1 MSAFQFVEYP
11 PYGEPTLTSCR
22 GLGELAA
29 PGELLSAAFGIH
41 ADQSVADV
49 SFTVSSLRGTN
60 GREIA
65 DGAIDLRIVKVWAQ
79 AGVGV
84 YQSASTLVPEL
95 LVKDDR
101 VGFQDSYSSWC
112 GHWNHALQRKHY
124 YRPPP
129 VDDIG
134 VARTGLAVGE
144 TKQIWLSVRVPAECP
159 AGMYEAQITA
169 TDGRDVCEMV
179 FRLEVLPIALAD
191 ATQDLFL
198 WYKGTLD
205 CQLPQHYLTPS
216 AFEAQLRDIYA
227 HGFRSISLNEP
238 RVETRRIA
246 LEIAKRVGFRRN
258 VVLTEPFD
266 EVLDARE
273 YAPLTPVYYLSD
285 ELDTRGTSAVA
296 HHVSN
301 WRDAKKTGART
312 MISLINASTARR
324 FDASG
329 NIGHAPDT
337 FAYYLPAN
345 LRHVASAAAASGNA
359 STYYYWLSHME
370 KPLVHRALAGVYLW
384 KSGAA
389 GIAPYCY
396 QHLPQFPNSPFD
408 DFDEWEPGFHV
419 GQERRPFKDHM
430 TTYPSR
436 GGSIPTLQWKGLS
449 DGITDLRYLMTL
461 DAIVARALTAPSAAI
476 RERAAT
482 VRARTNVFLDR
493 VSLTDIDIVSETI
506 REPYSG
512 IAPADYRAFRVQMAR
527 DAVDLSALMQADAH
541 NAGVS
546 A

>member
-1 MSAFQFVEYP
+1 MTAFQFVDYP
-11 PYGEPTLTSCR
+11 PYGEPALEPCH
-22 GLGELAA
+22 GLGEVAA
-29 PGELLSAAFGIH
+29 PGELLSAAFGIRSEH
-41 ADQSVADV
+41 PVAEV
-49 SFTVSSLRGTN
+49 SFSVSGLVASGGAEIPRDSL
-60 GREIA
+60 
-65 DGAIDLRIVKVWAQ
+65 DLRIVKVWAQ

-84 YQSASTLVPEL
+84 YQSASVSVPEL

-101 VGFQDSYSSWC
+101 GDFQDSYSSWC
-112 GHWNHALQRKHY
+112 GHWKHALQRNHY
-124 YRPPP
+124 YRPPR
-129 VDDIG
+129 VDDTG
-134 VARTGLAVGE
+134 VARTRLSPGE
-144 TKQIWLSVRVPAECP
+144 TKQVWLSIHVPTSCKPGAYD
-159 AGMYEAQITA
+159 ATITA
-169 TDGRDVCEMV
+169 TDGRDSREMPLRV
-179 FRLEVLPIALAD
+179 EVLPIALAE
-191 ATQDLFL
+191 AAPDLFL

-205 CQLPQHYLTPS
+205 CQLPQHYLSPN

-238 RVETRRIA
+238 RTETRRTA

-266 EVLDARE
+266 EVLDGRE

-285 ELDTRGTSAVA
+285 ELDTRGGSAVA

-301 WRDAKKTGART
+301 WQQAKKAGARS
-312 MISLINASTARR
+312 MISLINASNARR
-324 FDASG
+324 FDVAGS
-329 NIGHAPDT
+329 IGHAPDA

-345 LRHVASAAAASGNA
+345 LHHFASASPGNT

-396 QHLPQFPNSPFD
+396 QHLPQFPNSPFN

-430 TTYPSR
+430 TTYPAR

-449 DGITDLRYLMTL
+449 DGITDLRYLTTL
-461 DAIVARALTAPSAAI
+461 DATITRALSAPSAPV
-476 RERAAT
+476 RSSAAMI
-482 VRARTNVFLDR
+482 RARTNAFLDR
-493 VSLTDIDIVSETI
+493 VSLTDIDIVSETN
-506 REPYSG
+506 REPYPG

-527 DAVDLSALMQADAH
+527 DAVELSASLRAEAQ
-541 NAGVS
+541 NAG
-546 A
+546 AAT